1 MLFRSIVKGYE
12 LPVEFSEK
20 IMNQVERVSQEV
32 SQADRAGRR
41 DLRDVMMV
49 TIDGEDAKDLD
60 DAVSVSFDGESYHL
74 GVHIADV
81 TNYVQENSAL
91 DREAL
96 VRGTSVY
103 LVDRVIPMLPHA
115 LSNGICSLNQGE
127 DRLAL
132 SCLMKINRKGEIT
145 DRKSVV

>member
-1 MLFRSIVKGYE
+1 
-12 LPVEFSEK
+12 
-20 IMNQVERVSQEV
+20 
-32 SQADRAGRR
+32 
-41 DLRDVMMV
+41 MV

-60 DAVSVSFDGESYHL
+60 DAVSLSKEGDDFLL

-96 VRGTSVY
+96 KRGTSVY
-103 LVDRVIPMLPHA
+103 LVDRVIPMLPHR
-115 LSNGICSLNQGE
+115 LSNGICSLNEGV

-132 SCLMKINRKGEIT
+132 SCLMRIDAPRPCISASET
-145 DRKSVV
+145 SEATRFA